1 MEIIAFR
8 LRSDHLE
15 SDLSDFII
23 LKNRHEK
30 TTGVQLDNDLLITFD
45 NAEDHWSTAAALAPE
60 CQEHHDIY

>member
-1 MEIIAFR
+1 MPPFR

-30 TTGVQLDNDLLITFD
+30 TTGVPLDNGLLVTVIMQKTS
-45 NAEDHWSTAAALAPE
+45 NHWSIAAALEVE
-60 CQEHHDIY
+60 CQEYQHVH